1 MSLVIVVGLTGSGK
15 TEHCKQYA
23 EDGHVVFDDYLRTFW
38 NGDLIKTL
46 KGGKKVCINDPRL
59 CDVRVFDRHL
69 KVFLE
74 NVSIEDIKVVLF
86 KNEPVKC
93 LNNAQ
98 RRGIQTGLQRGIESI
113 NKWLLD
119 GMKLNV
125 SLNLLVKFKR
135 KLKKKQKINTT

>member
-1 MSLVIVVGLTGSGK
+1 MSLVIVVGLPGSGK

-46 KGGKKVCINDPRL
+46 REGKKVCINDPRL
-59 CDVRVFDRHL
+59 CDFRVFDRHL
-69 KVFLE
+69 KVFLNLNIE
-74 NVSIEDIKVVLF
+74 GFSIENIKVVLF

-98 RRGIQTGLQRGIESI
+98 RRGTQTGLQRGIENDIMTMSRLYDLEKYKSVGVECEDI
-113 NKWLLD
+113 D
-119 GMKLNV
+119 CF
-125 SLNLLVKFKR
+125 S
-135 KLKKKQKINTT
+135 